1 MIILL
6 ISLACT
12 WSIIVVQGCKL
23 LNLMGLPCQ
32 SILCCIF
39 HLLSYTLPFAVHGE
53 IVVVREGLSKR
64 DDNTGDDAVT
74 SSAGGGG
81 ADGGPVLMPSVAA
94 SVPSIAAKGGLQF
107 TSKVVP
113 VNIMLGLYLFLS
125 FSSTVKVHEYLIHDI
140 LAAMLLRDPTD
151 EQKLAAS
158 LALYFTFSGLL
169 ILAFWRSATLFRRY
183 ARTALR
189 TIFAFIIYNFYFGCL
204 HSLKQM

>member
-1 MIILL
+1 MIILF

-53 IVVVREGLSKR
+53 IVVVRESLSKR
-64 DDNTGDDAVT
+64 DDNSGDDAVT

-81 ADGGPVLMPSVAA
+81 GADGVPVSMSSVSA
-94 SVPSIAAKGGLQF
+94 SMPSIAAKGGLQF

-151 EQKLAAS
+151 EQKVAAS

-169 ILAFWRSATLFRRY
+169 ILAFWRSATLFRR
-183 ARTALR
+183 
-189 TIFAFIIYNFYFGCL
+189 
-204 HSLKQM
+204 